1 CPRVRG
7 LRCSLV
13 VPTRCVSASR
23 PRNRRTVHPRR
34 PQLCACARPPGRGKT
49 DASPRTRGMDMR
61 ARRAAAALLAVA
73 ALGIGAVGCGD
84 DDDSGDAGTPAATT
98 AAPGT
103 TAAPPA
109 GGGDATAGK
118 EVFAANCS
126 GCHTLSDAGATWAAG
141 PNTDDLK
148 PDDAPVQNT

>member
-1 CPRVRG
+1 
-7 LRCSLV
+7 
-13 VPTRCVSASR
+13 
-23 PRNRRTVHPRR
+23 
-34 PQLCACARPPGRGKT
+34 
-49 DASPRTRGMDMR
+49 MR

-126 GCHTLSDAGATWAAG
+126 GCHTLADAGATGAAG
-141 PNTDDLK
+141 PNLDDLK
-148 PDDAPVQNT
+148 PDEATVQNQVTNGGSAMPAFGDRLSEQQIADVAAYVSSVAGS